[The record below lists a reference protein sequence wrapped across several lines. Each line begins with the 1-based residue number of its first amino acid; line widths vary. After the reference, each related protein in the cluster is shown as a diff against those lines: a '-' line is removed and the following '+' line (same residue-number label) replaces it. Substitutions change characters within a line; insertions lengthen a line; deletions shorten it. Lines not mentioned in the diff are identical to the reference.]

1 MDINTLCSW
10 IGRLN
15 TVKMSV
21 IFTLICGFKAVSIK
35 IPSYFFVTVDKL
47 IVKFMWKYKIL
58 RIAKTTLKMS
68 NMVGRV
74 IVPNLKINQK
84 S

>member
-1 MDINTLCSW
+1 MNINTLCSW

-21 IFTLICGFKAVSIK
+21 IFTLICGFKEVSIK

-47 IVKFMWKYKIL
+47 IVRFMWKYKIL
-58 RIAKTTLKMS
+58 RIAKTLKMS

-74 IVPNLKINQK
+74 NSTQFED
-84 S
+84 